1 MSDYNLTGAIK
12 EIRETQEFDSGFKK
26 REFVVTTNEEYP
38 QDIKMEFFRDK
49 CDILNKY
56 KVGDAVTVWFNLG
69 GREWDG
75 KYFVNVNAWRIAMT
89 SDANFEGRKQSAPD
103 QLNGEAAEDFN
114 DGQRR
119 LMNEQQDDLPF

>member
-89 SDANFEGRKQSAPD
+89 SDANFEGIKQDKPAKGKAILPD
-103 QLNGEAAEDFN
+103 ENLA
-114 DGQRR
+114 
-119 LMNEQQDDLPF
+119 DDLPF

>member
-1 MSDYNLTGAIK
+1 MSDFNLTGTIK

-49 CDILNKY
+49 CEILEKY
-56 KVGDAVTVWFNLG
+56 KVGDSVTVWFNLG

-75 KYFVNVNAWRIAMT
+75 KYYVNVNAWRIAMT
-89 SDANFEGRKQSAPD
+89 SESNFEGRKQSAPD

-114 DGQRR
+114 DNQRR
-119 LMNEQQDDLPF
+119 IMNEEQSDLPF